1 MKTLVFVVVLL
12 LAGIAVLG
20 FSRGWFHLSTST
32 GHTSA
37 GQLPSATF
45 SVDKDKI
52 HQDEQ
57 TAKDKVEGFEHK

>member
-1 MKTLVFVVVLL
+1 MRTLLFVGVLL
-12 LAGIAVLG
+12 LIGIAALG
-20 FSRGWFHLSTST
+20 FNRGWFHLSTSST
-32 GHTSA
+32 

-57 TAKDKVEGFEHK
+57 KAKDEVQHLEHK